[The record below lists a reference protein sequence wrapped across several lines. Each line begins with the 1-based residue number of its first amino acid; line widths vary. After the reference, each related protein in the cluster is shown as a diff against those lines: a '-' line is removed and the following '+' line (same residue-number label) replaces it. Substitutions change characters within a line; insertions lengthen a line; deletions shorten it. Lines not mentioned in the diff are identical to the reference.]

1 MNIQKL
7 LATTVLTVA
16 VGTMATASQDVYAS
30 QKMLN
35 SLGYNAGPIDGIV
48 GSKTTSA
55 MKDYYAD
62 KGMTFDGT
70 IDGNEVALLKTDAGN
85 LQLSV
90 EEKAKQLHIGMSGYY
105 IDESV
110 KNRIGKY
117 VLPSRDWMKK
127 HVNNSRA
134 IFYRDGASWGDFDG
148 DGGQADYITWG
159 AGHYLSRTRCFF

>member
-1 MNIQKL
+1 MAINVKKKIFKENNTPKNLTNLSFVLYYIHNQMKERGILMNIQKL

-55 MKDYYAD
+55 MKNYYAD

-85 LQLSV
+85 LHLTLEQEANQLGV
-90 EEKAKQLHIGMSGYY
+90 HMSGHY
-105 IDESV
+105 IDES
-110 KNRIGKY
+110 
-117 VLPSRDWMKK
+117 
-127 HVNNSRA
+127 
-134 IFYRDGASWGDFDG
+134 
-148 DGGQADYITWG
+148 
-159 AGHYLSRTRCFF
+159 